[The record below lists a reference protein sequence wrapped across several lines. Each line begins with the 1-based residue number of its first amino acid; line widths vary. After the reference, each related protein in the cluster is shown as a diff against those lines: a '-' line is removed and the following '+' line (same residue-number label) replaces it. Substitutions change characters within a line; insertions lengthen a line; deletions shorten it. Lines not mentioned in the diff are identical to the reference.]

1 MAKKHSIDTIAE
13 VLIDKL
19 TDMERVA
26 SRIETASKTDFKI
39 DTSELKELFSEHKKV
54 ILNQLENEKSIL
66 RSLKQLKEK
75 NNTRLPNW
83 MLACLF
89 ASYLITFGV
98 MIFLYYSK

>member
-39 DTSELKELFSEHKKV
+39 DTSELKELFSEHRKV
-54 ILNQLENEKSIL
+54 ISNQLENEKSIL
-66 RSLKQLKEK
+66 RSLEQLKEK

-83 MLACLF
+83 ILICLF
-89 ASYLITFGV
+89 ASYFITFGV
-98 MIFLYYSK
+98 MFYLFYTK

>member
-26 SRIETASKTDFKI
+26 SKIESASKTELKVDV
-39 DTSELKELFSEHKKV
+39 SNLKELFSEHRKV
-54 ILNQLENEKSIL
+54 ISNQLENEKSVL
-66 RSLKQLKEK
+66 RSLEQLKEK

-83 MLACLF
+83 ILICLF
-89 ASYLITFGV
+89 ASYFITFGV
-98 MIFLYYSK
+98 MFYLFYTK